1 MPKYAP
7 VAENEFGVR
16 WDDARTA
23 RIVVLDGGCEAI
35 QHPDGRGSSR
45 GEEVW
50 SKISKGSE
58 DKGDKASNRGQI
70 AVEGACVPSARKG
83 AQAWVPFAYIRA
95 VDVAADGQPVEWRGK
110 VPAAAPE
117 LPARRSRQ
125 PVAKTPAPREPAAA
139 AVAAAASAAAAA
151 AAAVPAC
158 N

>member
-7 VAENEFGVR
+7 AAENEFGVR

-117 LPARRSRQ
+117 LPARRSI
-125 PVAKTPAPREPAAA
+125 KF
-139 AVAAAASAAAAA
+139 
-151 AAAVPAC
+151 
-158 N
+158 

>member
-1 MPKYAP
+1 MS
-7 VAENEFGVR
+7 
-16 WDDARTA
+16 
-23 RIVVLDGGCEAI
+23 I

-110 VPAAAPE
+110 VRHE
-117 LPARRSRQ
+117 TLSESVSCRSVLGVGVKVSTRN
-125 PVAKTPAPREPAAA
+125 PIKCPN
-139 AVAAAASAAAAA
+139 SA
-151 AAAVPAC
+151 
-158 N
+158 

>member
-7 VAENEFGVR
+7 AAENEFGVW

-95 VDVAADGQPVEWRGK
+95 VDVAADGQPVATG
-110 VPAAAPE
+110 
-117 LPARRSRQ
+117 
-125 PVAKTPAPREPAAA
+125 
-139 AVAAAASAAAAA
+139 
-151 AAAVPAC
+151 
-158 N
+158 